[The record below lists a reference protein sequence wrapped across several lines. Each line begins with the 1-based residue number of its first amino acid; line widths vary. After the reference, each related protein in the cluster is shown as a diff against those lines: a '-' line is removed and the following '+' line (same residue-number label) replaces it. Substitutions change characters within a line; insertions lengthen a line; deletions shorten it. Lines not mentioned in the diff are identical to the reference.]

1 MKEITNFIIEKLKIN
16 KDSKIKKDK
25 ISLDSFVSFFENNN
39 NNSFGNPIKTTNNI
53 ELGKCYLIE
62 HITEDKFKGVVFPF
76 YIDDTNNTWDGIYLY
91 LAVRTLY
98 YDEYT
103 KDSNECLL
111 TYNDGD
117 LKNNK
122 LHVRHLIGKNEIK
135 QVDENISL
143 EEMLSII
150 KELFEKSKKTKQEDF
165 DFDKLIK
172 EYI

>member
-1 MKEITNFIIEKLKIN
+1 MKEITNFILEKLKIN
-16 KDSKIKKDK
+16 KDSKIKKDE

-62 HITEDKFKGVVFPF
+62 PRDNFTGVIFPF

-91 LAVRTLY
+91 FSVRILY

-122 LHVRHLIGKNEIK
+122 LHVRHLIGNNEIK

-143 EEMLSII
+143 EDLLNII